1 MIQKKKNL
9 LLDFFFLEYKPYIN
23 NIHQTRLNTLME
35 RGRGRREKMN
45 NSKAKAFKIMGIK
58 PLMTLLLVVR

>member
-35 RGRGRREKMN
+35 RGGEGKN
-45 NSKAKAFKIMGIK
+45 E
-58 PLMTLLLVVR
+58 